1 MRQVTP
7 KSVEYDHI
15 YKFNSIEDFT
25 MNNKVNRA
33 VNASH
38 VKKFYRLMQKGEFK
52 PEMGIIVVD
61 IKTGVIIDGQHRV
74 EAFIKAQ
81 REFGYDGK
89 LWVRFVD
96 APSGVEALQDYIR
109 HFQVSRK
116 WSLEDYISANIYGK
130 NDLEKLKDFC
140 LSHQYLNK
148 GDDLADVFWRKGA
161 AIISKKGSSDYKNML
176 KQRNFH
182 FTAEEWADADRF
194 YNEVVSLMDAIGKS
208 WTDGGFEYIVN
219 AWKKV
224 RYDFTL
230 IQKICSMPG
239 GLETYFGLLRANKNT
254 PSGQAEGVWYDFFTE
269 VINKAALTLAA

>member
-1 MRQVTP
+1 MRTVTP
-7 KSVEYDHI
+7 KNVDFHKI
-15 YKFNSIEDFT
+15 YVFNSIEEFT
-25 MNNKVNRA
+25 MNKKVNRA

-38 VKKFYRLMQKGEFK
+38 VKKFYRLMQKGEFD
-52 PEMGIIVVD
+52 PIMGIIVVD
-61 IKTGVIIDGQHRV
+61 IKTGIIIDGQHRV

-81 REFGYDGK
+81 REFGYDGV
-89 LWVRFVD
+89 LCVRFVD
-96 APSGVEALQDYIR
+96 APSGVEELQNYIR
-109 HFQVSRK
+109 QFQVSRK

-140 LSHQYLNK
+140 LNHPYLNK
-148 GDDLADVFWRKGA
+148 GDDLTDVFWRKGA
-161 AIISKKGSSDYKNML
+161 AIIAKTDSSEYKNRL
-176 KQRNFH
+176 KLRNVR
-182 FTAEEWADADRF
+182 FTNEEWADADRF

-239 GLETYFGLLRANKNT
+239 GLETYFALLRANKNT
-254 PSGQAEGVWYDFFTE
+254 PSGQAEGVWYDYF
-269 VINKAALTLAA
+269 VGVVDRAAQIAA